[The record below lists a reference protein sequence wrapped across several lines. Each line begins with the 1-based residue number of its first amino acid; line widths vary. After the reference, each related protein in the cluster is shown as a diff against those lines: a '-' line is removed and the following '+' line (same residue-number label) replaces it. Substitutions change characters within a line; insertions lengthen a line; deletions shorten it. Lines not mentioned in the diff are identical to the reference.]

1 MKNDKLTG
9 HTSLEELVVGIKAAP
24 YYQHIKQEQRID
36 AMSDCFNDTMVTEAD
51 RYYAKGDIQ

>member
-9 HTSLEELVVGIKAAP
+9 HTSLEELVVGIKADP

-36 AMSDCFNDTMVTEAD
+36 AMTDCFNETMVTEAD